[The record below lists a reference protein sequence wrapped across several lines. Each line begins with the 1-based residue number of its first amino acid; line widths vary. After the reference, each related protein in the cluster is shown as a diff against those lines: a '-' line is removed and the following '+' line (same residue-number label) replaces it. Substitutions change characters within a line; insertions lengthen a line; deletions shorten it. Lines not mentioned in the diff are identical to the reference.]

1 VISVLQLRTG
11 EEDEEKDA
19 KGFLVYRS
27 HFASG
32 LPDSPLELLCRLVVL
47 LSQRVSF
54 QQSWPLSIL
63 FLYFVETIC
72 AFFRGTQHA
81 LLPYLRT

>member
-1 VISVLQLRTG
+1 VSSVLHLRSG
-11 EEDEEKDA
+11 EKDEVKAA

-32 LPDSPLELLCRLVVL
+32 LPDSPLEPLCRLVVL

-54 QQSWPLSIL
+54 EQSWPLSIL
-63 FLYFVETIC
+63 FLYFVGHSMC
-72 AFFRGTQHA
+72 FF
-81 LLPYLRT
+81 